1 MAFKIRPHFVQRFF
15 TFFQSAY
22 PRAVIV
28 ITFYPVLPD
37 IRFAVDNK

>member
-1 MAFKIRPHFVQRFF
+1 MGLKFRPHFVQRFF
-15 TFFQSAY
+15 TFFSSAY
-22 PRAVIV
+22 PGALIV